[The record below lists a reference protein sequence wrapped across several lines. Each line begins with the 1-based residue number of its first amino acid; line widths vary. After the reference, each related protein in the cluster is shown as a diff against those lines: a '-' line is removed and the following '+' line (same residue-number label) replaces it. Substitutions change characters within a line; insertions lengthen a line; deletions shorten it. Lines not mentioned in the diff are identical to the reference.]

1 VSEDDP
7 RTRAASRLR
16 ELNHEFI
23 ARDLS
28 DDDLKVIEARA
39 RELLALARQSGRRR
53 RVAEDAVFDEF
64 RTATLEEG
72 KPAHYLSDSFVT
84 GDNSPVSL
92 GAHFWREGEQIVM
105 EATFGPAFEGAPS
118 MGHGG
123 VLTALIDEAMGLAV
137 AMQRVLAFTARLDV
151 NFRSPVP
158 LHQPVT
164 VRAWLERRDGRKFSV
179 AAVVLDGETV
189 LSEATGLFI
198 SVDPEKFV
206 EKLTA
211 G

>member
-1 VSEDDP
+1 VSDEAP

-16 ELNHEFI
+16 ELNHEFV

-28 DDDLKVIEARA
+28 DDELGVVEERA
-39 RELLALARQSGRRR
+39 RELLTLVRQSSRRR
-53 RVAEDAVFDEF
+53 RIAEDAVFDEF
-64 RTATLEEG
+64 RMATLEEG
-72 KPAHYLSDSFVT
+72 RSAHYLSDSVVT

-92 GAHFWREGEQIVM
+92 GARFWREGGQIVM
-105 EATFGPAFEGAPS
+105 EATFGPAFEGAPG

-123 VLTALIDEAMGLAV
+123 VLAALIDEAMGLVV
-137 AMQRVLAFTARLDV
+137 AMQRVLAFTAQL
-151 NFRSPVP
+151 NIAFRSPVP
-158 LHQPVT
+158 MHQPVT
-164 VRAWLERRDGRKFSV
+164 ARAWLEGRDGRKFSV
-179 AAVVLDGETV
+179 GAVVLDGETV

-206 EKLTA
+206 EKLTM